1 MTDGPRQGAPSTPPA
16 GDEVAIPYRYPDT
29 VKIASVIER
38 YGNLQAGENSGVT
51 VAVAGRVMRNRP
63 QGRVSFAELTDWSG
77 TVQLFAPAQTTERF
91 DQFTKIALG
100 DWVGAFGE
108 VVCTKRGELSILV
121 STWTPLADA
130 RRGFGDKWRG
140 VTDTEV
146 RHRQREVDLW
156 ANEGVRETFLARS
169 RIVSSLRRTLESRG
183 FVEVET
189 PVLQPLAGGA
199 NARPFVTHYN
209 ALHSDFF
216 LRIAPELYLKRLVV
230 GGFERVFEI
239 GKDFRN
245 EGLSP
250 RHNPEF
256 TMLEAYQAYA
266 DYLDMAE
273 LIEAL
278 VSHAALDLHGT
289 SVITFGGRELDL
301 TPPWRRASMT
311 EVVAEFTGLEFDVA
325 MDHRELVS
333 RAWSLGIEV
342 TPDMGAGKGLLEVYE
357 KTTEPNLWGPVHV
370 MDYPEEVSP
379 LTRSHRSLT
388 GLVER
393 LTPVIT
399 GREIAE
405 SYSELVD
412 PDEQRRRLVAQAE
425 RRAAGDDEAMPVDED
440 FLRALEHGMP
450 PTGGIG
456 LGVDRLT
463 MVLTDQTNIR
473 EVLFFPALRPEAR
486 LADDLSL
493 DDQPTGN
500 E

>member
-1 MTDGPRQGAPSTPPA
+1 
-16 GDEVAIPYRYPDT
+16 V
-29 VKIASVIER
+29 
-38 YGNLQAGENSGVT
+38 
-51 VAVAGRVMRNRP
+51 
-63 QGRVSFAELTDWSG
+63 
-77 TVQLFAPAQTTERF
+77 
-91 DQFTKIALG
+91 
-100 DWVGAFGE
+100 
-108 VVCTKRGELSILV
+108 
-121 STWTPLADA
+121 
-130 RRGFGDKWRG
+130 
-140 VTDTEV
+140 
-146 RHRQREVDLW
+146 
-156 ANEGVRETFLARS
+156 
-169 RIVSSLRRTLESRG
+169 VSSLRRTLEGRD

-209 ALHSDFF
+209 ALHADFY

-273 LIEAL
+273 VIEAL
-278 VSHAALDLHGT
+278 VANAARELHGT
-289 SVITFGGRELDL
+289 THITFGGRELDL
-301 TPPWRRASMT
+301 TPPWRRATMT
-311 EVVAEFTGLEFDVA
+311 EVVQECTGVEFDLDMA
-325 MDHRELVS
+325 RTELVK
-333 RAWSLGIEV
+333 RADTLGVEV
-342 TPDMGAGKGLLEVYE
+342 TPSMGPGKSILEVYE
-357 KTTEPNLWGPVHV
+357 KTTEPNLWGPIHV
-370 MDYPEEVSP
+370 MDYPEEISP
-379 LTRSHRSLT
+379 LTRAHRT
-388 GLVER
+388 RPGLVER

-399 GREIAE
+399 GRELAE

-412 PDEQRRRLVAQAE
+412 PDEQRRRLELQAAQ
-425 RRAAGDDEAMPVDED
+425 RAAGDDEAMPVDED

-463 MVLTDQTNIR
+463 MVLTDQVNIR

-486 LADDLSL
+486 TGDDSSP
-493 DDQPTGN
+493 DP
-500 E
+500 EA